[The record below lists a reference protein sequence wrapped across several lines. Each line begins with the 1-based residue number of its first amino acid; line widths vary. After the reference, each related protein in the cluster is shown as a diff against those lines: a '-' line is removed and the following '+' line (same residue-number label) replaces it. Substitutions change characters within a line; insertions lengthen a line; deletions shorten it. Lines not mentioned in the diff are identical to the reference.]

1 VSSSESVVRG
11 GVAWP
16 QAVRSLQTLV
26 KVAFVAMLAVGCAMR
41 LLWIGDVP
49 YIADEPQLISNAL
62 EANAEGR
69 WAERGLQGGKGV
81 HYGPLPTWIY
91 QVAVS
96 VLTSPVEIAFF
107 KSLLITLITVF
118 CLWIWSRYLR
128 AQDKWFVWVALL
140 SPCLWFYSRDLWD
153 NSWGVPFSIVLWT
166 SYLYFDQKPSLRRL
180 LLPAIM
186 AAGILL
192 IHLMSIP
199 IVAAIVVHFLVK
211 QRQWILRRWA
221 GVLAI
226 AALVVAVDI
235 TYFLQ
240 IAAIHP
246 PKPPTA
252 WSLESFLF
260 PFFAPFYFSAA
271 DSVYFL
277 GNSWMDFPGFSPWFA
292 FVVRIALRISQLG
305 VVLWAAGLVVS
316 ALHQSR
322 RGSWAGEFSTSWAGT
337 SEQLALLTMGF
348 FLALSAAKGLVTHP
362 HYFNCIWPAVFFLIW
377 RGATFL
383 WNPTISAPSFEWL
396 RSGRTPTRVAVS
408 LWMASLFLS
417 VTAMQ
422 LRVHWG
428 EGTRSLHYGPTVGN
442 LWTVSEELLGKLGAQ
457 IIPVTFHARAFPH
470 SLESLVQW
478 RLTNSAPMGA
488 GTASDRWL
496 VTYRYPKET
505 WSGEVAVVQLVDGPA
520 QKKPNEKKP
529 K

>member
-1 VSSSESVVRG
+1 M
-11 GVAWP
+11 AWP
-16 QAVRSLQTLV
+16 QTSKLLQTLA
-26 KVAFVAMLAVGCAMR
+26 KVAFVAMLAIGCALR

-96 VLTSPVEIAFF
+96 ALTSPVEIAFF
-107 KSLLITLITVF
+107 KSLFITLITVF
-118 CLWIWSRYLR
+118 SLWVWTKYSR
-128 AQDKWFVWVALL
+128 AQDKWLVWAALL

-180 LLPAIM
+180 ILPALT

-192 IHLMSIP
+192 IHLMSVP
-199 IVAAIVVHFLVK
+199 IAAAIVVHFLVK
-211 QRQWILRRWA
+211 QRRWIWRRWA

-226 AALVVAVDI
+226 AALVVAIDI

-246 PKPPTA
+246 PKPLTA

-260 PFFAPFYFSAA
+260 PLFAPFYFSAA

-277 GNSWMDFPGFSPWFA
+277 GNSWMDFPGFSPRFA
-292 FVVRIALRISQLG
+292 FVVRVALKVSQLG
-305 VVLWAAGLVVS
+305 GVLWVAGLVVS

-322 RGSWAGEFSTSWAGT
+322 RGSWASEFLTSWAGT

-348 FLALSAAKGLVTHP
+348 FLALSAAKGLGMHP

-383 WNPTISAPSFEWL
+383 WNPTISTPSFEWL
-396 RSGRTPTRVAVS
+396 RSGKTPTRIAVS
-408 LWMASLFLS
+408 LWLVSLFTS
-417 VTAMQ
+417 MMAMQ

-442 LWTVSEELLGKLGAQ
+442 LWTVSGELLGKLGAQ

-478 RLTNSAPMGA
+478 RLANSAPMGT

-496 VTYRYPKET
+496 VTYRYPEEI
-505 WSGEVAVVQLVDGPA
+505 WNGEVAVVQLVEGPA
-520 QKKPNEKKP
+520 SKKPIEKKP

>member
-1 VSSSESVVRG
+1 MNSSESVLRG

-16 QAVRSLQTLV
+16 QTSKLLQTFAQ
-26 KVAFVAMLAVGCAMR
+26 VAFVAMLATGCALR

-49 YIADEPQLISNAL
+49 YIADEPQLITNAL

-69 WAERGLQGGKGV
+69 WVDRGLQGGKGV

-96 VLTSPVEIAFF
+96 VLTTPLEIAFF

-153 NSWGVPFSIVLWT
+153 NSWGVPFSAVLWT

-180 LLPAIM
+180 LLPALS

-199 IVAAIVVHFLVK
+199 IVAAIVMHFLVK
-211 QRQWILRRWA
+211 QRRWILRRWA
-221 GVLAI
+221 GVLGI
-226 AALVVAVDI
+226 AAVVVAVDI

-240 IAAIHP
+240 LAAIHP
-246 PKPPTA
+246 PTPPTA
-252 WSLESFLF
+252 WSLESFVF
-260 PFFAPFYFSAA
+260 PFFSPVYFSAA
-271 DSVYFL
+271 ASDYFL

-292 FVVRIALRISQLG
+292 LVVRIAWHVSLLG
-305 VVLWAAGLVVS
+305 VVLWFAGLVVS
-316 ALHQSR
+316 ALHQAR
-322 RGSWAGEFSTSWAGT
+322 RGSWASEFSTSWAGT

-348 FLALSAAKGLVTHP
+348 FLALSAAKGLGKHP
-362 HYFNCIWPAVFFLIW
+362 HYFNSIWPAVFFLIW

-383 WNPTISAPSFEWL
+383 WNPSVVAASFEWV
-396 RSGRTPTRVAVS
+396 RSGKTATRIAVS
-408 LWMASLFLS
+408 LWLVSLFTSML
-417 VTAMQ
+417 AMQ

-442 LWTVSEELLGKLGAQ
+442 LWAVSEELLGKLGAQ

-478 RLTNSAPMGA
+478 RLANSAPMGG
-488 GTASDRWL
+488 GTATDRWL

-505 WSGEVAVVQLVDGPA
+505 WNGEVAVMQLVEGPPP
-520 QKKPNEKKP
+520 KKAAEKKP